1 MHCCFD
7 LKSSE
12 DLVVFNGVVQT
23 VGHAY
28 LEKFKIDPGAKIAY
42 HKVNDM
48 SADLPGSFVITQ
60 THQIAFVV
68 SDTSS
73 EGSKTCPASTFAI
86 HAPLEQWNTKV
97 SAMLWQVKWTNKG
110 LTPIKPAVYSLMEIE
125 LLPGRCLILK

>member
-28 LEKFKIDPGAKIAY
+28 LEKFKIDPGAKLAY

-97 SAMLWQVKWTNKG
+97 SALLWQVKWTNKG
-110 LTPIKPAVYSLMEIE
+110 LTPSSLQCTA
-125 LLPGRCLILK
+125 LWRLSFCQGGA